1 MFQSQSK
8 EIWGWK
14 RCKKSSEPASLI
26 LGTARGALAAAWSD
40 LSSSRFIPSPPQS
53 LTSSLKTRSSLRQ
66 RAQHATTVDQVS
78 IVDIDW
84 LYKCSSSIVHKCY
97 DTHPAVSKD
106 VSHLHG
112 DASVQKIPSK
122 LEVAP
127 HALKML
133 TGWWMGDGW
142 SGYPLDCY
150 DC

>member
-40 LSSSRFIPSPPQS
+40 LSSSRFIPSRPQS
-53 LTSSLKTRSSLRQ
+53 LTSSLNTRSSLRQ
-66 RAQHATTVDQVS
+66 RAQHATTLDQVG

-106 VSHLHG
+106 VSHVHG
-112 DASVQKIPSK
+112 DASVQINWNVFSEELVQFKTAVKTINIVPN
-122 LEVAP
+122 LP
-127 HALKML
+127 R
-133 TGWWMGDGW
+133 
-142 SGYPLDCY
+142 
-150 DC
+150 